1 MANESYCYI
10 CIVWV
15 SGGLK
20 SGVVSCKPFRVW
32 QDEQC
37 PSDFCQMGQYTAQHL
52 TGSNNSLDLYSH
64 KVTLYGSVSHC
75 LGSSQA
81 TVFLCERAIKLKRKM
96 YRGTNKDRTSE
107 TTCSKTQPARWGV
120 TEEGGVGCESVE
132 VEEKQ
137 REKREK
143 SWWKRLR
150 VLLWTALIVNMKEG
164 NRTPLDTWRQEV
176 SAHPRPLSVSLPP
189 AHTQM
194 DKLSSNCLLLQL
206 SDLITFHQ
214 VAFCSAS
221 VNYATHTFFSP
232 LCFFFS
238 RPPFFPPTLPQAL
251 LFNGW
256 LFQVHISA
264 RQ

>member
-120 TEEGGVGCESVE
+120 TEEGGVGWVWRWRKSKEKKERSLDESV
-132 VEEKQ
+132 
-137 REKREK
+137 
-143 SWWKRLR
+143 SAFCCGRLW
-150 VLLWTALIVNMKEG
+150 LWT
-164 NRTPLDTWRQEV
+164 WRRETE
-176 SAHPRPLSVSLPP
+176 PRWTHEDRKCRHILVPSPSRCHQLT
-189 AHTQM
+189 H
-194 DKLSSNCLLLQL
+194 KWINCLLIA
-206 SDLITFHQ
+206 S
-214 VAFCSAS
+214 FCS
-221 VNYATHTFFSP
+221 
-232 LCFFFS
+232 
-238 RPPFFPPTLPQAL
+238 
-251 LFNGW
+251 
-256 LFQVHISA
+256 
-264 RQ
+264 